1 MKIANKH
8 ISAKLLII
16 ILSVSVILAVSVGTA
31 IAYLIS
37 ETPPVTNT
45 FTPTSV
51 SCQVNQSADNS
62 NITVK
67 NTGDISA
74 YIRATVVINWVSD
87 NGSVYG
93 GAPVEGTDYTVTYE
107 LNGWFKGADGFYYYS
122 SPVTA
127 GSSTSELIT
136 SIAPVAGKAPEGYSL
151 SVQVLASAIQAEPT
165 DAVSQVWPNVT
176 VGSDGVL
183 AP

>member
-1 MKIANKH
+1 MKIANKR

-45 FTPTSV
+45 FTPVSV
-51 SCQVNQSADNS
+51 SCQVNQSAENS

-67 NTGDISA
+67 NTGDITA

-87 NGSVYG
+87 SGSVYG
-93 GAPVEGTDYTVTYE
+93 GAPVEGTDYTVNYQLTD
-107 LNGWFKGADGFYYYS
+107 WFKGKDGFYYYS
-122 SPVTA
+122 SPVEA
-127 GSSTSELIT
+127 GASTSELIT
-136 SIAPVAGKAPEGYSL
+136 TISSVAGTAPEGYSL

-165 DAVSQVWPNVT
+165 DAVSQVWSNVT
-176 VGSDGVL
+176 VGSNGIL

>member
-45 FTPTSV
+45 FTPVSV
-51 SCQVNQSADNS
+51 SCQVNQTAENR

-67 NTGDISA
+67 NTGDITA

-87 NGSVYG
+87 SGSVYG
-93 GAPVEGTDYTVTYE
+93 GAPVEGTDYTVNYRLTD
-107 LNGWFKGADGFYYYS
+107 WFKGNDGFYYYS
-122 SPVTA
+122 SPVEA
-127 GSSTSELIT
+127 GASTSELIT
-136 SIAPVAGKAPEGYSL
+136 TISSVAGTAPEGYSL

-165 DAVSQVWPNVT
+165 DAVSQVWHNVT
-176 VGSDGVL
+176 VGSNGVL